1 MSPPLRS
8 IPGDNVH
15 TKKPAPQLTNFKITD
30 VKVVDVQREKI
41 DITALAEI
49 IFKKTENGTTLPRDE
64 RKLVEP
70 FLDPAYTTD
79 DVPLLER
86 FLEIYENMK
95 AGAYSRPVVNPDNTA
110 APVPGPDYTETDDD
124 ISNNTG
130 GNGLSL

>member
-15 TKKPAPQLTNFKITD
+15 TKKPAPQLTNFRITD

-64 RKLVEP
+64 HRLVEP

-86 FLEIYENMK
+86 ILVIYENMK
-95 AGAYSRPVVNPDNTA
+95 AGVYSKPVITSDDSP
-110 APVPGPDYTETDDD
+110 APVPGPNYTETDDD